1 MFPGVAPKFFPA
13 RAKGPKNLGKDPA
26 AAPAPA
32 QAAAPAAENGKGPV
46 TTTTTYD
53 VKLNG
58 HTHKV
63 TVSPA

>member
-1 MFPGVAPKFFPA
+1 VAPKFFPA
-13 RAKGPKNLGKDPA
+13 RAKGPKNLGKDPS

-32 QAAAPAAENGKGPV
+32 PAAAAAAAENGKGPV
-46 TTTTTYD
+46 TTTITYD